1 MVHPVYYHLK
11 TQQWESNRRVET
23 PSHLV
28 PQTSFSSKECRL
40 AGFEGPGVDALLAQ
54 VGGEVL
60 RVRTS

>member
-40 AGFEGPGVDALLAQ
+40 AGFEGPGVDAHSAQ
-54 VGGEVL
+54 VG
-60 RVRTS
+60 